1 MTSSPPS
8 PFPFQDR
15 SIIPEIFITTPQ
27 QQSTPLYP
35 EDSENLI
42 MSSPP
47 ASLSSFRTNE
57 STTTTFIIS
66 NEPQINP
73 SMRMMEMKPEGE
85 GGMNLRGGGK
95 GKKSAKG
102 KKQEEDD
109 EDDDGG
115 CCCRCCAWCMGC
127 RICCGCFGM

>member
-35 EDSENLI
+35 ESENLI
-42 MSSPP
+42 MSSP